1 MCYFITPSLIA
12 TLLKNASSFLYSQF
26 LNPPRG
32 SHSADPPL
40 ENARESADTYRNRK
54 EHTDL
59 PSFSQKLCSNY
70 PIIYYLSQML
80 KQPKP
85 TDVIVS
91 QKWELLLQI
100 LHTDTH
106 SMFFHNIPGMSSS
119 IAVQG
124 RSLTKVFGLSSLMWS
139 KRSLL
144 SCTAVCWKTG
154 CARK

>member
-1 MCYFITPSLIA
+1 MSRNIVKYWPPERKEGEGRGEERRGEGRRG
-12 TLLKNASSFLYSQF
+12 KNTRHVLF
-26 LNPPRG
+26 
-32 SHSADPPL
+32 SHSICNGYIGESFCLFYLLLISQWLYWAFSRPYH
-40 ENARESADTYRNRK
+40 ARLSTDTYRNRK

-80 KQPKP
+80 KQLKP

-106 SMFFHNIPGMSSS
+106 SMFFHNIPRMSSS
-119 IAVQG
+119 IA
-124 RSLTKVFGLSSLMWS
+124 
-139 KRSLL
+139 
-144 SCTAVCWKTG
+144 A
-154 CARK
+154 